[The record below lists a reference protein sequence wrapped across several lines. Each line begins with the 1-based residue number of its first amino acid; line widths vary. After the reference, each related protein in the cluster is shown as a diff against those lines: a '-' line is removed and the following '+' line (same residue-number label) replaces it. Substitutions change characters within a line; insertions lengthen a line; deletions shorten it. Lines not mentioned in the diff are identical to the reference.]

1 MLLIDLSMDVQQSTA
16 PLLRQLESTERQNRA
31 RASAWAE
38 LETKLRADLEEHVI
52 QLEKLTKERNDL
64 RASDKRLQRTLKEK
78 DDEIAS
84 SQETIETLTATVESL
99 EENVANL
106 QVEQNKLHEA
116 KEKLEK
122 QASEGVAK
130 VRSELSQS
138 IIESEER
145 HRSQIESLEAEV
157 ADERQRRESLM
168 KQLDVLAQNINTVEF
183 SQTSGVSTGEQSS
196 SEQEQKLRGAT
207 NQASI
212 LHDTLLGMD
221 SDNDDEEE
229 DEVVNMQG
237 GSFAA
242 MEQLS
247 QGLKAAR
254 LELETLRN
262 QLASSE
268 ESREHLVAELAE
280 MRQAAEKLTLFESKV
295 SELTMETN
303 LKDMELKG
311 LQDDIADVKFLYRQ
325 QLDALL
331 EEKAAQPRL
340 SATLE
345 DEEIDA
351 IKNDAD

>member
-1 MLLIDLSMDVQQSTA
+1 M
-16 PLLRQLESTERQNRA
+16 
-31 RASAWAE
+31 
-38 LETKLRADLEEHVI
+38 
-52 QLEKLTKERNDL
+52 
-64 RASDKRLQRTLKEK
+64 
-78 DDEIAS
+78 
-84 SQETIETLTATVESL
+84 
-99 EENVANL
+99 
-106 QVEQNKLHEA
+106 
-116 KEKLEK
+116 
-122 QASEGVAK
+122 
-130 VRSELSQS
+130 
-138 IIESEER
+138 
-145 HRSQIESLEAEV
+145 EAEV

-229 DEVVNMQG
+229 NEVVNMQG

-351 IKNDAD
+351 IKTDTD

>member
-1 MLLIDLSMDVQQSTA
+1 MDVQHSTA

-64 RASDKRLQRTLKEK
+64 RASDKRSQRILKEK
-78 DDEIAS
+78 ENEIAS
-84 SQETIETLTATVESL
+84 SQETIEAMTATIESL
-99 EENVANL
+99 EENIANL
-106 QVEQNKLHEA
+106 QAEKSKLHEA

-145 HRSQIESLEAEV
+145 HQAQIESLEAEV

-168 KQLDVLAQNINTVEF
+168 KQLDALAQNMSAVEF

-212 LHDTLLGMD
+212 LQDTLLGMD
-221 SDNDDEEE
+221 SDNDDDEN

-247 QGLKAAR
+247 QGLKAAK
-254 LELETLRN
+254 LELETLRSE
-262 QLASSE
+262 LATSE
-268 ESREHLVAELAE
+268 ESREHLVAELTE
-280 MRQAAEKLTLFESKV
+280 MRQAAEKLTFFENKV
-295 SELTMETN
+295 SELTMEAN

-331 EEKAAQPRL
+331 EEKAAQPL
-340 SATLE
+340 LTTALE
-345 DEEIDA
+345 DEQVDA
-351 IKNDAD
+351 IKTDAD